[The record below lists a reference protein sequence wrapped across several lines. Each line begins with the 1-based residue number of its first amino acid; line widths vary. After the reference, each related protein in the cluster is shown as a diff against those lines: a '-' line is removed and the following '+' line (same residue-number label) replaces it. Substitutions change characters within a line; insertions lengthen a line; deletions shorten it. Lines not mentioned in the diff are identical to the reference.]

1 MVLIVR
7 RSYSDLS
14 EVERSFEQSQPEAGP
29 SRLLK
34 SSVSHFVVTK
44 CDGSD
49 QQPAK
54 SASQR
59 DTGLPENV
67 ISLSDF
73 LEPYLSD
80 IGAKRGKPIPDWIF
94 DMTEADAEALEKVG
108 VFGLDLGLPDQLGT
122 QASQAAQAPAP
133 SSSFDLRPVV
143 DHYSQMPKGKGKER
157 AHFPTS
163 SPPITSS
170 KASANTTIFQA
181 QTPPFTLAQRVKST
195 QTATQPNP
203 NTQSPL
209 ADNEESASDGE
220 LPVITLRQA
229 VKRPTKAI
237 FDPLAF
243 SQSSGESA
251 SATRH
256 LAKGKRKGKAVEA
269 DEIKDQRGMLS
280 DSETGSEGLSDYE
293 REARRQLKRK
303 RATSTGKDQSK
314 RKTTSTSKEARRQ
327 PEIVEDESIPA
338 SESYESYSLTKQ
350 YPPSNKESTPPK
362 FEPPSETRQDRT
374 KAVDHGVQPSSFDKN
389 GESLES
395 DPTKSNESS
404 LPTPPPSDH
413 GRKARAP
420 DALPRAETSTEPCS
434 IPKAELVTPKISP
447 GERISTST
455 DVGSRNEAEV
465 SRSVKPARVRSSS
478 KRVPIDGASRR
489 SESLERKEPVVAG
502 PSRIASTSAR
512 RAQPA
517 PSSSS
522 TTKNKSRARAEM
534 KYTLDLTIDGLTA
547 DLVQKY
553 IDKVKIARE
562 KLGPT

>member
-1 MVLIVR
+1 
-7 RSYSDLS
+7 
-14 EVERSFEQSQPEAGP
+14 
-29 SRLLK
+29 
-34 SSVSHFVVTK
+34 VTK

-54 SASQR
+54 PASQH
-59 DTGLPENV
+59 DTTLPESV
-67 ISLSDF
+67 ISLADF

-80 IGAKRGKPIPDWIF
+80 NGAKKGKPIPDWIF
-94 DMTEADAEALEKVG
+94 EMTEADEEALEKVG
-108 VFGLDLGLPDQLGT
+108 VFGLDLGLPDELGN
-122 QASQAAQAPAP
+122 QASQPAQAPAP
-133 SSSFDLRPVV
+133 SSSFDPRPVV

-157 AHFPTS
+157 ARFPTS

-209 ADNEESASDGE
+209 ADNEESESDGE
-220 LPVITLRQA
+220 LPVIALRQA

-237 FDPLAF
+237 VDPLAF

-251 SATRH
+251 SATRY
-256 LAKGKRKGKAVEA
+256 LAKGKGRAVEA

-280 DSETGSEGLSDYE
+280 DCETGSEGLSDYE
-293 REARRQLKRK
+293 REARRQLKR
-303 RATSTGKDQSK
+303 R
-314 RKTTSTSKEARRQ
+314 RTTSAEKGQHKRTTNCQTKEGRQ

-350 YPPSNKESTPPK
+350 YPPSSKESTRPK
-362 FEPPSETRQDRT
+362 LEPPSETRRTRT
-374 KAVDHGVQPSSFDKN
+374 KAVDHNVQPSSLDRN
-389 GESLES
+389 VESLES

-413 GRKARAP
+413 GRKARAS
-420 DALPRAETSTEPCS
+420 DTSPRAETSTEPCS
-434 IPKAELVTPKISP
+434 IPKAEFITPRISP

-465 SRSVKPARVRSSS
+465 SRSVKPARVKSSS
-478 KRVPIDGASRR
+478 KRVPIDGASLR

-534 KYTLDLTIDGLTA
+534 KYTLDLNIDGLTM
-547 DLVQKY
+547 DQVQEY

-562 KLGPT
+562 TLAST

>member
-1 MVLIVR
+1 M
-7 RSYSDLS
+7 
-14 EVERSFEQSQPEAGP
+14 
-29 SRLLK
+29 
-34 SSVSHFVVTK
+34 TK

-54 SASQR
+54 PASQH
-59 DTGLPENV
+59 DTTLPENV

-80 IGAKRGKPIPDWIF
+80 NGAKRGKPIPDWIF
-94 DMTEADAEALEKVG
+94 EITEADEEALEKVG
-108 VFGLDLGLPDQLGT
+108 VFGLDLGFPDELGN
-122 QASQAAQAPAP
+122 QVSQPAQAPAP
-133 SSSFDLRPVV
+133 SSSFDLRPAG

-163 SPPITSS
+163 SPSIASS

-209 ADNEESASDGE
+209 ADNEESESDGE

-251 SATRH
+251 SASRH
-256 LAKGKRKGKAVEA
+256 LAKGKGRAVEA
-269 DEIKDQRGMLS
+269 DDREDQRGMLS

-293 REARRQLKRK
+293 REARRHFKRK
-303 RATSTGKDQSK
+303 RATSVGQDQHK
-314 RKTTSTSKEARRQ
+314 RTTNLQTKAGRQ

-350 YPPSNKESTPPK
+350 YPPSSKESTRPEI
-362 FEPPSETRQDRT
+362 EPPSETRRTST
-374 KAVDHGVQPSSFDKN
+374 KAVDHSVQPSSLDKN
-389 GESLES
+389 VESLES

-413 GRKARAP
+413 GRKARASNTS
-420 DALPRAETSTEPCS
+420 PRAETSTGPCF
-434 IPKAELVTPKISP
+434 IPKAELITP
-447 GERISTST
+447 RISSEFRASKTEV

-465 SRSVKPARVRSSS
+465 SRSVKTARVGSSS
-478 KRVPIDGASRR
+478 KRVSIGGASRG
-489 SESLERKEPVVAG
+489 SESRSRKEPVVAG
-502 PSRIASTSAR
+502 PSRAASTSAR
-512 RAQPA
+512 RAQPG
-517 PSSSS
+517 SSSIS
-522 TTKNKSRARAEM
+522 TTKNKSQGRAEVR
-534 KYTLDLTIDGLTA
+534 YTLDLTIDGLTA
-547 DLVQKY
+547 DQVQEY

-562 KLGPT
+562 KLGST